1 MRSAAAHTGKTEM
14 TSCSGMASH
23 GGAGQWHGAAHVPVH
38 ITQRDIKEFDC
49 PGARDGTLGKR
60 PQAQAFKSSGPFA
73 GHGVR
78 FLVRRRASAFAL
90 PLRTM
95 RPVSRVRGTA
105 SMGMVAAQG
114 INCLARGGEPMP
126 KLSKWPSEA
135 GRSSARTG
143 RSRPCE
149 GGNRCRI
156 AIAAK
161 TVSEFGIATE
171 CGSSAIISPN
181 RSDGTQAASKGRK
194 RSLSTEAESSQRKEA
209 AVLARLSLARE
220 PSHE

>member
-1 MRSAAAHTGKTEM
+1 MSGNRWRTLGEALRQEYAAARKARVTGWQDRCSAARRIRGDWLRSAAARTGDTEM

-38 ITQRDIKEFDC
+38 ITQRDVKEFDC

-105 SMGMVAAQG
+105 SMGMVPAKG
-114 INCLARGGEPMP
+114 IDRFARGGDPAP
-126 KLSKWPSEA
+126 KSPERPPGA
-135 GRSSARTG
+135 GLSSARTG

-149 GGNRCRI
+149 GDDRRRI
-156 AIAAK
+156 ATAAK
-161 TVSEFGIATE
+161 T
-171 CGSSAIISPN
+171 SPN
-181 RSDGTQAASKGRK
+181 SASRPSAALR
-194 RSLSTEAESSQRKEA
+194 R
-209 AVLARLSLARE
+209 
-220 PSHE
+220 